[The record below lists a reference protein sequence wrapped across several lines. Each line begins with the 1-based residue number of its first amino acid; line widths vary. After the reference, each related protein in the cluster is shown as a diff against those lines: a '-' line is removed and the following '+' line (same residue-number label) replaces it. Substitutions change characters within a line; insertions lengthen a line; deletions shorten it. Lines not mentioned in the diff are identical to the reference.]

1 MRTSNSVPKTAQNVK
16 FVGLRMKAVADSVRD
31 SASLP
36 KSIRRECDVLPA
48 MPSTGDRKGQ

>member
-1 MRTSNSVPKTAQNVK
+1 MTAQNVK
-16 FVGLRMKAVADSVRD
+16 FVGLNTKAVADSIKD

-48 MPSTGDRKGQ
+48 MLSTGDRNGQ